1 MSRNLEIEFK
11 NIVSKSEFDY
21 LIESFQI
28 SEKDFFT
35 QINHYFDTK
44 LLSLRNVG
52 AALRI
57 RELPNRS
64 ELTLKIPQGQGL
76 LEINDH
82 LTEHQV
88 KEIMTYSHFPP
99 CEVLNELRKMEIEQD
114 EIECVG
120 SLRTDRAEIP
130 YKNGTLVFDHSYY
143 LGKEDFEIEYEV
155 ANWDE
160 GNDIF
165 RQLLMEYN
173 IKVRPTLSK
182 IARLYEQKMR

>member
-1 MSRNLEIEFK
+1 
-11 NIVSKSEFDY
+11 
-21 LIESFQI
+21 
-28 SEKDFFT
+28 
-35 QINHYFDTK
+35 
-44 LLSLRNVG
+44 
-52 AALRI
+52 
-57 RELPNRS
+57 
-64 ELTLKIPQGQGL
+64 
-76 LEINDH
+76 
-82 LTEHQV
+82 
-88 KEIMTYSHFPP
+88 
-99 CEVLNELRKMEIEQD
+99 MEIEQD